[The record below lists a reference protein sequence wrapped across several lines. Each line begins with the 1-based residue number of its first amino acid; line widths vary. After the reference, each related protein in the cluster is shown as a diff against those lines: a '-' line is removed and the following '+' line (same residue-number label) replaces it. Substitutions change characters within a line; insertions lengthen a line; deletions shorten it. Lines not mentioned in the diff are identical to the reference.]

1 MAGIKLLEKNLI
13 NISYIVH
20 RLSVPELHQKLFDD
34 RWGSDYTESILADQ
48 RTIIYGL
55 FEKGRPE
62 PMGVVWFS
70 DIVPYRGCT
79 LFAAIFELENRHQ
92 HKLTP
97 LMPIIQKDFLSKVPV
112 RTCSTYLIL
121 PNEDSVAVLAKLG
134 FHLVG
139 VREKY
144 VCSGG
149 EYKDQAI
156 YYRILGG

>member
-1 MAGIKLLEKNLI
+1 MAGIKILEKNLV
-13 NISYIVH
+13 NISYVVH
-20 RLSVPELHQKLFDD
+20 RLSAPELHRKLFDD
-34 RWGSDYTESILADQ
+34 RWGSDYTEAILASE

-70 DIVPYRGCT
+70 EIIPYRGCT
-79 LFAAIFELENRHQ
+79 LSAAVFEPENRHQ

-112 RTCSTYLIL
+112 KNCSTFVIL
-121 PNEDSVAVLAKLG
+121 PNDDSVAVLLKLD
-134 FHLVG
+134 FKLVG

-144 VCSGG
+144 VSSGG